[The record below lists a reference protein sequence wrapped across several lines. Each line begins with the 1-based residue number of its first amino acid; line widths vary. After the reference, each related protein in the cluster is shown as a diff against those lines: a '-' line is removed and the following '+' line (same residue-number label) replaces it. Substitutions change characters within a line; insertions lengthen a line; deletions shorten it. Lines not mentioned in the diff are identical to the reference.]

1 MSDPIIL
8 GNFEAVH
15 ELTENDNFHT
25 SIYESDYKGLLIA
38 RCNQNGKYPHQAMAI
53 LNGLNGKQ
61 ASAELVAQ
69 YASRISQQ
77 DAELE
82 RVKREVEEAREALKP
97 FAERAAR
104 FDDIPGIY
112 RCNDNVELWQDGNW
126 RCDLTVGDLRKAR
139 SAIAVISEAEETQT

>member
-1 MSDPIIL
+1 M
-8 GNFEAVH
+8 
-15 ELTENDNFHT
+15 NDDLVERLRERANDKRPMPKPFN
-25 SIYESDYKGLLIA
+25 LLLDA
-38 RCNQNGKYPHQAMAI
+38 AD
-53 LNGLNGKQ
+53 
-61 ASAELVAQ
+61 
-69 YASRISQQ
+69 RISQQ

-82 RVKREVEEAREALKP
+82 RVRREVEEARAALKP

-139 SAIAVISEAEETQT
+139 SAIAVISEAEEART